1 MFNKINCFI
10 DVMIEKSQIDDDL
23 ISQKVCVEANKW
35 VFFYKFSEQETSISS
50 ACLPR
55 HNFQIRNANKQF

>member
-23 ISQKVCVEANKW
+23 ISQKVCVEANNW
-35 VFFYKFSEQETSISS
+35 VFSISS
-50 ACLPR
+50 LNRKHRYQVHACPDTIFR
-55 HNFQIRNANKQF
+55 